1 MSPKVS
7 ERGVRDLILASE
19 IQNTLVSAS
28 AGAGKTTILIEKI
41 KSILEKEE
49 SHRTVA
55 AITFTIKATNEIK
68 ERLKKNKLKK
78 GVVVSTND
86 SFVENEIIRPF
97 LMDTLLGKEMKT
109 DFLVDYTGDFLTYKE
124 GIRKL
129 KEENILGSYNNNEL
143 KRTGFP
149 SKNFKF
155 ELAKKILEQ
164 SLAARQFLESKYFML
179 FLDEYQDSDLEMHD
193 LFMYIKNIIDIPL
206 FIVGDEKQAIYL
218 WRGAQKDIFTRLA
231 NEGFNRYLLTHNF
244 RCDPEINNFANFVH
258 HFDSYIESDQR
269 VTKMVLCKTKLS
281 IEDTIDNLVNEG
293 HLDSSKEI
301 TLLINTNATAQSY
314 SNKLKQKGYDFVFI
328 PRTPI
333 DDGLLN
339 SYLLKQLATLYFDEF
354 YSIYDFCE
362 ALNIESSSKNIKVY
376 EKILKPLLNQEVL
389 DLTELIKVF
398 DVLQKQLGVVI
409 EKEEIS
415 KLLETISNIQYKIC
429 FLKDS
434 FKHKIM
440 TVFSSKG
447 LEFDQVVALCSDY
460 DLKNQEKLNAHYV
473 AITRAKEKMILVDNT
488 VTYIQRLRE
497 ILKSYGVT
505 TNNERE
511 RIIDVIKYGNKNS
524 NI

>member
-1 MSPKVS
+1 MNLVITDK
-7 ERGVRDLILASE
+7 EVRDSILESK

-28 AGAGKTTILIEKI
+28 AGAGKTTIMIEKI
-41 KSILEKEE
+41 KSVLELDP

-78 GVVVSTND
+78 EVVVSTND

-97 LMDTLLGKEMKT
+97 LTDTLLGKEMKN
-109 DFLVDYTGDFLTYKE
+109 DFLVDYTGDFLTYEE

-129 KEENILGSYNNNEL
+129 KEKNILGSYNNYEL
-143 KRTGFP
+143 KKNDLSP
-149 SKNFKF
+149 KNFKF
-155 ELAKKILEQ
+155 ELAKIILEQ
-164 SLAARQFLESKYFML
+164 SHAARQYLESKYLML

-193 LFMYIKNIIDIPL
+193 LFMSIKNTIGISL

-231 NEGFNRYLLTHNF
+231 TERFNKYILTHNF

-258 HFDSYIESDQR
+258 HYDSYMESSQEI
-269 VTKMVLCKTKLS
+269 TKMVLCKTKLS
-281 IEDTIDNLVNEG
+281 IEDTIDNFIKEA
-293 HLDSSKEI
+293 HLDISKEI
-301 TLLINTNATAQSY
+301 TLLINTNATAQAY

-333 DDGLLN
+333 DEGLLN
-339 SYLLKQLATLYFDEF
+339 SYLLKQLATLYFDKF

-362 ALNIESSSKNIKVY
+362 ALNIESSSKNIKVI
-376 EKILKPLLNQEVL
+376 EKIFKPFLNKEELTMTKLK
-389 DLTELIKVF
+389 KVF
-398 DVLQKQLGVVI
+398 EEFEKQLEVVI
-409 EKEEIS
+409 DKKEIS
-415 KLLETISNIQYKIC
+415 KLLETISNDEYKIC
-429 FLKDS
+429 FLKDG

-460 DLKNQEKLNAHYV
+460 DLRNDDKLNAHYV
-473 AITRAKEKMILVDNT
+473 AVTRAKEKMILIDNT
-488 VTYIQRLRE
+488 VAYVQRLGE
-497 ILKSYGVT
+497 IFSSYGVT
-505 TNNERE
+505 NKHKRKK
-511 RIIDVIKYGNKNS
+511 IIDVITYEK
-524 NI
+524 